1 MNKHFEVNGY
11 EYWTDLDVEPDGDN
25 QKLWHY
31 CFKKE
36 TEIQMGNG
44 FYSHSPYKYMS
55 KEEFAKHIQTV
66 EVFNQG

>member
-1 MNKHFEVNGY
+1 
-11 EYWTDLDVEPDGDN
+11 
-25 QKLWHY
+25 
-31 CFKKE
+31 
-36 TEIQMGNG
+36 QMGNG